1 MMIAR
6 TDVPNAHA
14 AEDDEVCAVC
24 QDGGSDENDPILFC
38 DRCDVPVHK
47 ECYRVT
53 KVPEGEWLCDPC
65 TKNVNAPGCAYC
77 PNGGGSSGAAMK
89 LVENG
94 TEQRWACVNCVNF
107 LPELYYQGD
116 DRTARGKVDPAR
128 FRLKCSLNCAHK
140 GGAKVQCCY
149 KQCTVAFHVKC
160 ALGANLTTHKDKPAF
175 YCERHRAHGMPNEEE
190 EGGANPNQR
199 EAAEA
204 ESEAET
210 EQMEAKSDAETE
222 PMEVEVEAEVEVVV
236 EEASEE
242 EEEEAAAAA
251 EEEEAAGLGTS
262 AKEVTKAR

>member
-6 TDVPNAHA
+6 TDAPNAHA

-53 KVPEGEWLCDPC
+53 EVPEGEWLCDPC

-77 PNGGGSSGAAMK
+77 PNGGGSSAAAMK
-89 LVENG
+89 LVDND

-116 DRTARGKVDPAR
+116 DRTARGKVHPAR
-128 FRLKCSLNCAHK
+128 CRLKCSLCANK
-140 GGAKVQCCY
+140 DCAKTGAKVQCYY
-149 KQCTVAFHVKC
+149 KQCRVAFHVKC
-160 ALGANLTTHKDKPAF
+160 ALGANLALHKDEPAF
-175 YCERHRAHGMPNEEE
+175 YCERHRAHRMPPAEQEE
-190 EGGANPNQR
+190 EGPNPNQR

-204 ESEAET
+204 AADAET
-210 EQMEAKSDAETE
+210 EQMEVKSDAETE
-222 PMEVEVEAEVEVVV
+222 QMEVEVEAEVEVEV
-236 EEASEE
+236 EV
-242 EEEEAAAAA
+242 
-251 EEEEAAGLGTS
+251 
-262 AKEVTKAR
+262 EVGYC